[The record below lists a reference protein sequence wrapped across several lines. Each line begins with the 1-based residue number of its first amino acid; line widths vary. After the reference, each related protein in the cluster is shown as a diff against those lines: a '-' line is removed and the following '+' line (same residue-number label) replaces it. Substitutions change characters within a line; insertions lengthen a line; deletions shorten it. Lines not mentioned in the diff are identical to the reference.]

1 MAKRIIQSP
10 GVEIQERDLSLRVP
24 TPAGTTVYTTG
35 FSDQG
40 PTDEVLGISSLT
52 EFERIYG
59 TPKSAAER
67 YFFHTVKA
75 ILDSQS
81 KLLVNRLPY
90 GCDCG
95 EGFGSSVGLLAYPV
109 SVFKSA
115 SAASENS
122 TLSEALTGS
131 GSSSTFTNGTSG
143 VTYLIGKPTQFS
155 VTPDE
160 YLKIMNGQAFDWSD
174 TPTTVF
180 TAISSLG
187 KAGIIVVNKGQT
199 TIDDRFGGYYLGLAD
214 NTNINPATNFDA
226 VRSIVTVAQSA
237 NSTTPLTSFVTI
249 PKSRLDFA
257 LSATSAAGDNPAVD
271 SISQI
276 MEEKITGYNI
286 ANNSFNDTL
295 NLGLFKLR
303 SSVFGTDASS
313 LGAILEEGF
322 NGSIG
327 YNRKISNERG
337 GEAINFFLENLEN
350 NSRNIDILVNP
361 YMSNQFDGVLLND
374 DGTPKNKVRI
384 ISNQLLAALSAV
396 TTTASIASAGALTIA
411 TATSAAA
418 LATYNQSLTTV
429 ALSADAET
437 VRNAAYQAATFT
449 LTSAYATIQDNQTAT
464 FNSFGI
470 HTTQLSAAAY
480 QIGYADSLFPLGAYG
495 PAKVTAKAIGN
506 VPNKLQRALDRVRNS
521 DIFDID
527 IIAEGGLGTIWTY
540 TNTAAASMSS
550 YFDDTKTT
558 PGIEALRTSNELV
571 DTSARDAYNAIFSK
585 YATFA
590 GPIKD
595 GGRGDI
601 LYIADPIRQ
610 ILVSGKDSK
619 VINNPSKNFSVDIY
633 WALRHQFEMANTSYA
648 TVYANYFKVYDDNA
662 GIYAYVPPSG
672 FAAAKMVSTDAD
684 IGPWGAPAGFNR
696 GIVTNALDVALVPN
710 QRQRDD
716 LYTVSLNPITTFP
729 DQGIV
734 FFGQKTLLK
743 KPSAFDR
750 INVRRN
756 FLYLEKATKS
766 VMKFFIFENNTLF
779 TRTQVVNTLAPF
791 FERVKVAD
799 GLYDYL
805 IVCDERNNTPEV
817 IDNNELVVD
826 IYLKPVRT
834 AEFIR
839 VNFYATRTDAN
850 FQELI
855 GG

>member
-115 SAASENS
+115 SAASANS

>member
-115 SAASENS
+115 SANN
-122 TLSEALTGS
+122 TLSEVLTGL

-174 TPTTVF
+174 TPATAF

-226 VRSIVTVAQSA
+226 VRSVVTVTQSA
-237 NSTTPLTSFVTI
+237 NSTTPLRSFVTI

-327 YNRKISNERG
+327 YNRQISNERG

-384 ISNQLLAALSAV
+384 ISKQLETALSAV
-396 TTTASIASAGALTIA
+396 TTTAATASADALTIA
-411 TATSAAA
+411 TAASAAA

-429 ALSADAET
+429 ALSANAEA
-437 VRNAAYQAATFT
+437 VRNVAYQAATSS
-449 LTSAYATIQDNQTAT
+449 LTSAYVTIENNQIAT

-480 QIGYADSLFPLGAYG
+480 QIGYADSLFPLGVYG
-495 PAKVTAKAIGN
+495 PAKVTAKTIGN

-662 GIYAYVPPSG
+662 GIYAYVPSSG

-696 GIVTNALDVALVPN
+696 GVVTNALDVALVPN

>member
-1 MAKRIIQSP
+1 
-10 GVEIQERDLSLRVP
+10 
-24 TPAGTTVYTTG
+24 
-35 FSDQG
+35 
-40 PTDEVLGISSLT
+40 
-52 EFERIYG
+52 
-59 TPKSAAER
+59 
-67 YFFHTVKA
+67 
-75 ILDSQS
+75 
-81 KLLVNRLPY
+81 
-90 GCDCG
+90 
-95 EGFGSSVGLLAYPV
+95 
-109 SVFKSA
+109 
-115 SAASENS
+115 
-122 TLSEALTGS
+122 
-131 GSSSTFTNGTSG
+131 
-143 VTYLIGKPTQFS
+143 
-155 VTPDE
+155 
-160 YLKIMNGQAFDWSD
+160 
-174 TPTTVF
+174 
-180 TAISSLG
+180 
-187 KAGIIVVNKGQT
+187 
-199 TIDDRFGGYYLGLAD
+199 
-214 NTNINPATNFDA
+214 
-226 VRSIVTVAQSA
+226 
-237 NSTTPLTSFVTI
+237 
-249 PKSRLDFA
+249 
-257 LSATSAAGDNPAVD
+257 
-271 SISQI
+271 
-276 MEEKITGYNI
+276 
-286 ANNSFNDTL
+286 
-295 NLGLFKLR
+295 
-303 SSVFGTDASS
+303 
-313 LGAILEEGF
+313 
-322 NGSIG
+322 
-327 YNRKISNERG
+327 
-337 GEAINFFLENLEN
+337 
-350 NSRNIDILVNP
+350 LVNP
-361 YMSNQFDGVLLND
+361 YMSNQFDGELLND

-384 ISNQLLAALSAV
+384 ISKQLETALSAV
-396 TTTASIASAGALTIA
+396 TTTATAASAAASTIA

-418 LATYNQSLTTV
+418 LATYNLSLTSV
-429 ALSADAET
+429 ALSADAEA
-437 VRNAAYQAATFT
+437 VRNTAYQAARST
-449 LTSAYATIQDNQTAT
+449 LSSAYVTIENNQTAA

-495 PAKVTAKAIGN
+495 PAKVTAKTIGN

-633 WALRHQFEMANTSYA
+633 WALRHQFEMVNTSYA

-662 GIYAYVPPSG
+662 GIYAYVPSSG

>member
-109 SVFKSA
+109 NVFKSA
-115 SAASENS
+115 SANN
-122 TLSEALTGS
+122 TLSEVLTGS

-143 VTYLIGKPTQFS
+143 ATYLIGKPTQFS

-160 YLKIMNGQAFDWSD
+160 YLKIMNGQAFDWSN
-174 TPTTVF
+174 TPATAF

-187 KAGIIVVNKGQT
+187 SAGIIVVNKGQT

-226 VRSIVTVAQSA
+226 VRSVVTVAQSA
-237 NSTTPLTSFVTI
+237 NSTTPLSSFVTI

-361 YMSNQFDGVLLND
+361 YMSNQFDGELLND

-384 ISNQLLAALSAV
+384 ISKQLETALSAV
-396 TTTASIASAGALTIA
+396 TTTATAASAAASTIA

-418 LATYNQSLTTV
+418 LATYNLSLTSV
-429 ALSADAET
+429 ALSADAEA
-437 VRNAAYQAATFT
+437 VRNTAYQAARST
-449 LTSAYATIQDNQTAT
+449 LSSAYVTIENNQTAA

-495 PAKVTAKAIGN
+495 PAKVTAKTIGN

-662 GIYAYVPPSG
+662 GIYAYVPSSG